1 MNFVGMTLV
10 TTLRSLRAFKFLII
24 LPISFLLVFLKLKV
38 QLNYLCLA
46 LICVRACVRAC
57 VCVCVCVCVS
67 VCVCET
73 RETKQHQNLTI
84 TSCRGTVTSL
94 SSSPFIA
101 NLEQSGSRIP
111 DE

>member
-1 MNFVGMTLV
+1 MNFVGMSLV

-24 LPISFLLVFLKLKV
+24 LPTSFLLVFLKLKV

-46 LICVRACVRAC
+46 LIYVR